1 MGGGAPAPE
10 RAPPN
15 GTSAQAW
22 REDEP
27 GPQLHAA
34 SSRLAGQL
42 RAQGLMVLVLAQ
54 QPSSFSSEFFFF
66 N

>member
-1 MGGGAPAPE
+1 MRGGAPAPE

-42 RAQGLMVLVLAQ
+42 RAQGLMMLVVLAQ
-54 QPSSFSSEFFFF
+54 QPSSFSSEFFF
-66 N
+66 